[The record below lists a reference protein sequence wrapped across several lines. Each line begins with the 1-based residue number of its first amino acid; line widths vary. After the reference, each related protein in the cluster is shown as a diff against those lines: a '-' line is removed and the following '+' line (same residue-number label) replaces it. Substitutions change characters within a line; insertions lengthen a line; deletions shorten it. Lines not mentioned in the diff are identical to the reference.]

1 MKKPVSRQIK
11 YSEALSEGLVEAMKK
26 DSTVFV
32 MGQSCG
38 TEPKAMFGT
47 IQDAFEKFGPERV
60 FDLPLSEAGI
70 TGWGTGAAIGGLKP
84 VMTHHR
90 NDFLLLAADQIIN
103 QAAKWMYVHRTPV
116 PWTIRTIVG
125 RGWGQAAQ
133 HSQSLQATFAHIP
146 GLKVVMPAT
155 PYDAKGLLISAILEP
170 CPVIVIEHRRLYDQI
185 GNVPAGFYKIPL
197 GVAKIVKNG
206 QDLTI
211 VAISQ
216 MLLEVKL
223 AAEALGKAGISV
235 EIIDPRTIRPLDT
248 KTIINSVKKTGR
260 LVICDTG
267 WTKFG
272 VTAEIAAVAIEE
284 AFEFLKAPVKRIG
297 LPDCPTPAS
306 YELEKYF
313 YPGVEDIL
321 KAALTTLPKEKIK
334 QIKNY
339 ATTHQEMA
347 KFIGIF

>member
-1 MKKPVSRQIK
+1 MRQLK
-11 YSEALSEGLVEAMKK
+11 YSEALAEGLVQAMTK
-26 DSTVFV
+26 DKTVFV

-38 TEPKAMFGT
+38 TDPKAMFGT
-47 IQDAFEKFGPERV
+47 IDSAFKKFGEDRV

-133 HSQSLQATFAHIP
+133 HSQSLQSIFAHIP

-155 PYDAKGLLISAILEP
+155 PFDAKGLLISAIFEP
-170 CPVIVIEHRRLYDQI
+170 CPVIVIEHRRLYDQV
-185 GNVPAGFYKIPL
+185 GPVPKNFYTVPL
-197 GVAKIVKNG
+197 GQANILSKG
-206 QDLTI
+206 SDLTI

-216 MLLEVKL
+216 MLIETQL
-223 AAEALGKAGISV
+223 AAEALKKGGISV
-235 EIIDPRTIRPLDT
+235 EIIDLRTIKPLDK

-260 LVICDTG
+260 LIICDTG
-267 WTKFG
+267 WIQFG
-272 VTAEIAAVAIEE
+272 AGSEIAALVCDE
-284 AFEFLKAPVKRIG
+284 AFEFLKAPIKRIG

-313 YPGVEDIL
+313 YPAVIDIL
-321 KAALTTLPKEKIK
+321 KAASEILPKQKRK
-334 QIKNY
+334 QFRDF
-339 ATTHQEMA
+339 ATTDKEMN